1 MNTIKLIITYIGKLI
16 EYAIISVKIAIL
28 SAIVW
33 LAGCSAPKQE
43 RYVAPSAVAVK
54 VGVERLKPHITT
66 SAGNAAIK
74 DVITAIDTYEE
85 QVDKQSQDLS
95 EAQNNI
101 VYWHGKHEK
110 ALKELWTWRMIALS
124 GILCVV
130 VYMGLKTA
138 WRFRP

>member
-1 MNTIKLIITYIGKLI
+1 MNTIKLII
-16 EYAIISVKIAIL
+16 ISSVAL
-28 SAIVW
+28 VV
-33 LAGCSAPKQE
+33 GCAAPKQE

-74 DVITAIDTYEE
+74 DVISAIDTYEE

-110 ALKELWTWRMIALS
+110 ALRELWTWRLISIS

-130 VYMGLKTA
+130 VYVGIKTA

>member
-1 MNTIKLIITYIGKLI
+1 MKHTT
-16 EYAIISVKIAIL
+16 
-28 SAIVW
+28 
-33 LAGCSAPKQE
+33 LALALTTLAFSLTTLGCASKEKAQ
-43 RYVAPSAVAVK
+43 YTAPSV
-54 VGVERLKPHITT
+54 VGVKTSIEKLKPHITT

-74 DVITAIDTYEE
+74 DVISAIDTYEE

-110 ALKELWTWRMIALS
+110 ALRELWTWRLISIS

-130 VYMGLKTA
+130 VYVGIKTA

>member
-1 MNTIKLIITYIGKLI
+1 MNTIKLII
-16 EYAIISVKIAIL
+16 ISSVAL
-28 SAIVW
+28 VV
-33 LAGCSAPKQE
+33 GCAAPKQE
-43 RYVAPSAVAVK
+43 RYIAPSAVAVK

-74 DVITAIDTYEE
+74 DVISAIDTYEE

-110 ALKELWTWRMIALS
+110 ALRELWTWRMIALS

-130 VYMGLKTA
+130 VYIGLKTA

>member
-1 MNTIKLIITYIGKLI
+1 MNTIKFI
-16 EYAIISVKIAIL
+16 IISSVAL
-28 SAIVW
+28 V
-33 LAGCSAPKQE
+33 AGCAAPKQE

-74 DVITAIDTYEE
+74 DVISAIDTYEE

-110 ALKELWTWRMIALS
+110 ALRELWTWRMIALS
-124 GILCVV
+124 AILCVV
-130 VYMGLKTA
+130 VYIGLKTA

>member
-1 MNTIKLIITYIGKLI
+1 MNTIKLII
-16 EYAIISVKIAIL
+16 ISSVAL
-28 SAIVW
+28 VV
-33 LAGCSAPKQE
+33 GCAAPKQE

-74 DVITAIDTYEE
+74 DVISAIDTYEE

-110 ALKELWTWRMIALS
+110 ALRELWTWRMITLS

-130 VYMGLKTA
+130 VYIGLRTA

>member
-1 MNTIKLIITYIGKLI
+1 MNTIKLII
-16 EYAIISVKIAIL
+16 ISSVAL
-28 SAIVW
+28 VV
-33 LAGCSAPKQE
+33 GCAAPKQE

-74 DVITAIDTYEE
+74 DVISAIDTYEE

-110 ALKELWTWRMIALS
+110 ALRELWTWRMIALS
-124 GILCVV
+124 AILCVV
-130 VYMGLKTA
+130 VYIGLKTA

>member
-1 MNTIKLIITYIGKLI
+1 MNTIKLL
-16 EYAIISVKIAIL
+16 IISSVAL
-28 SAIVW
+28 VV
-33 LAGCSAPKQE
+33 GCAAPKQE

-74 DVITAIDTYEE
+74 DVISAIDTYEE

-110 ALKELWTWRMIALS
+110 ALRELWTWRMIALS
-124 GILCVV
+124 AILCVV
-130 VYMGLKTA
+130 VYIGLKTA

>member
-1 MNTIKLIITYIGKLI
+1 MNTIKLII
-16 EYAIISVKIAIL
+16 ISSVAL
-28 SAIVW
+28 VV
-33 LAGCSAPKQE
+33 GCAAPKQE

-74 DVITAIDTYEE
+74 DVISAIDTYEE

-124 GILCVV
+124 AILCVV
-130 VYMGLKTA
+130 VYIGLKTA